1 MSHPNKHTPER
12 FPTETQ
18 VDYRARQRASK
29 EANVVRRRVA
39 VRNPVTKALEY
50 AWEKVSPSKNGGH
63 RGAGMANIRAARK
76 ARNVRRHRA
85 ASRG

>member
-1 MSHPNKHTPER
+1 MSSLNKHTPER
-12 FPTETQ
+12 FPTESQ

-29 EANVVRRRVA
+29 DAQVVRRRVA
-39 VRNPVTKALEY
+39 VRNPVTKAME
-50 AWEKVSPSKNGGH
+50 WSDEIVSPSKNGGH
-63 RGAGMANIRAARK
+63 RGTGMANIRAARK